1 MILSNEVLKL
11 LVKTRESAVNIKE
24 ITSTKPIF
32 FSELLRLYFLKL
44 IIPIITTP
52 IKPMLI
58 RDLESVSPKQNKDQ
72 KTNRKKDLLN

>member
-1 MILSNEVLKL
+1 MLKF

-24 ITSTKPIF
+24 ITNTKPIF
-32 FSELLRLYFLKL
+32 FSELLRLYFFKL
-44 IIPIITTP
+44 RIPIITTP